1 MTNKK
6 KRKEVEPEP
15 EINFHRVEA
24 TIHTGELPKRG
35 SAITLN
41 IYDTEGKRSTLEIGR
56 GSLVWRPRKGT
67 KDRELTWPQFIDLMN
82 RHFTA

>member
-1 MTNKK
+1 MGAKG
-6 KRKEVEPEP
+6 KRKQAESEPET
-15 EINFHRVEA
+15 NFHRVEA

-67 KDRELTWPQFIDLMN
+67 KDRELTWPQFIELMN
-82 RHFTA
+82 KHFG